1 LRIWIAIDGKYRTG
15 KSACATHIAKP
26 HAHPLKLFLN
36 PAAPDMMALIV
47 QLLNGSPAIC
57 GRRFM
62 KRKLLVVLA
71 AVASLVLFSSA
82 AMAHHGVAGYDMSK
96 TITLHGTVT
105 KFEWSNPHV
114 VVYVDAKNDKG
125 EMQNWTI
132 EFAAPI
138 HMVRAGWNKNV
149 MKTGDDI
156 VIDTHPSRNGAPVG
170 ITSTITFILKVVVNG
185 QALPGRSD

>member
-1 LRIWIAIDGKYRTG
+1 
-15 KSACATHIAKP
+15 
-26 HAHPLKLFLN
+26 
-36 PAAPDMMALIV
+36 
-47 QLLNGSPAIC
+47 
-57 GRRFM
+57 M

-71 AVASLVLFSSA
+71 AIESLALFSSV

-96 TITLHGTVT
+96 TVTLHGTVT
-105 KFEWSNPHV
+105 KFDWSNPHV
-114 VVYVDAKNDKG
+114 VVYVDAKNEKG
-125 EMQNWTI
+125 ETQNWTI

-149 MKTGDDI
+149 MKAGDDI

-185 QALPGRSD
+185 QALPGRAD